1 MYFQFVTGTDVTDAT
16 SLEHIWLLFQFKL
29 TSTVDNKMDNSK
41 HKIQY
46 YIFQF
51 LIEIFWLYGQRIKGI
66 SGIAAVTKILFELV
80 YFYFVLL

>member
-1 MYFQFVTGTDVTDAT
+1 
-16 SLEHIWLLFQFKL
+16 
-29 TSTVDNKMDNSK
+29 MDNLK

-51 LIEIFWLYGQRIKGI
+51 LIVIFWLYGQRIKGI
-66 SGIAAVTKILFELV
+66 SGIAVVTKALFELV